1 MMLFIVI
8 LGILSQSLAQ
18 NNDNSQTAN
27 INFKVAS
34 ESFVKLIQTAD
45 KEVADIMIKMTQK
58 SAELYKELLPLL
70 AHLSLNGKTV
80 TVNNVDVTFNK
91 DITMAEFQI
100 IFDKLM
106 QLLKGLENSQP
117 TGTSDFIDVAK
128 NVQEA
133 FSRAI
138 ANPSAYSDDSWLN
151 IKSKL
156 LDAFKDANAIVR
168 NSVIQLL
175 NIYHNRLE
183 ELADQLE
190 RVLQLLP
197 INEEKWAIVRSKVRG
212 LINKLKDKVTPA
224 AISNIESAEKTAEAD
239 FILAIEEISKD
250 QSISKRSIS
259 DIWSKVKSAVGKLGD
274 SIKDATMKV
283 IEENKPKV
291 LEQLQTLKMVVV
303 DAAKNIV
310 IRINGAIIEVIV
322 GNLSAI
328 S

>member
-8 LGILSQSLAQ
+8 LGVLSQAFAQ
-18 NNDNSQTAN
+18 NSQTAN
-27 INFKVAS
+27 INLKAAS

-58 SAELYKELLPLL
+58 TADLYKELLPLFE
-70 AHLSLNGKTV
+70 HLSLNGKTV
-80 TVNNVDVTFNK
+80 TVNNVDITFNK
-91 DITMAEFQI
+91 GITMAEFQI

-106 QLLKGLENSQP
+106 QSLKGLENLQL

-138 ANPSAYSDDSWLN
+138 ATPFAYSDGSWLDL
-151 IKSKL
+151 KSKI

-168 NSVIQLL
+168 NSVVQLL

-183 ELADQLE
+183 ELADKLEQL
-190 RVLQLLP
+190 VQLLP
-197 INEEKWAIVRSKVRG
+197 INSEYWVNVRSKVRS

-224 AISNIESAEKTAEAD
+224 AISNIEAAEKTAEAD
-239 FILAIEEISKD
+239 FISAIEEISKD
-250 QSISKRSIS
+250 QSITKRSIT

-291 LEQLQTLKMVVV
+291 LEQLQSLKVIIV

-310 IRINGAIIEVIV
+310 IKINGAIIEVIV
-322 GNLSAI
+322 GNLSAL
-328 S
+328 SS